1 MSATAIVEHK
11 TPWHVWVVGIL
22 TILWNGSAAVTIM
35 LAQAGRM
42 PNLEPDE
49 AAYYAAQPVW
59 FVISTDIALV
69 SAIAAGI
76 ALLLRSR
83 AAVWLFAI
91 TMIALVVNN
100 GYELATGTSRM
111 LVNQGALIITCV
123 IIVIA
128 VLQLVYARAMAKR
141 GVLR

>member
-1 MSATAIVEHK
+1 
-11 TPWHVWVVGIL
+11 
-22 TILWNGSAAVTIM
+22 
-35 LAQAGRM
+35 
-42 PNLEPDE
+42 
-49 AAYYAAQPVW
+49 VW

-111 LVNQGALIITCV
+111 LVTQGALIITCV

-141 GVLR
+141 GVSR